1 MFHTA
6 SCRRRPALTFRSA
19 SGGSERRA
27 MRHSV
32 KSSID
37 NKDNLYFI
45 KIHIKFTYKKD
56 IYNIISPVKLWFS
69 MNKYESYIII
79 PYINYEIILPL
90 INNKLN
96 GKLQIIYTKKDTQFN
111 KIDNYGNEEYIF
123 ENNKQLLYTNIY
135 IMY

>member
-1 MFHTA
+1 
-6 SCRRRPALTFRSA
+6 
-19 SGGSERRA
+19 
-27 MRHSV
+27 MRHPV

-56 IYNIISPVKLWFS
+56 IYNIIFPVKLWFS